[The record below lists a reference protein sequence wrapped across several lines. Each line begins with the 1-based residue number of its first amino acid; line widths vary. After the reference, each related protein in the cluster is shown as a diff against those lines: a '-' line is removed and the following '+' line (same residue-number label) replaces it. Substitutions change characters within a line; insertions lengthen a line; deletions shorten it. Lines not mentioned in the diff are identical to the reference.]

1 MERIRF
7 VTHRDQRVLLLDF
20 TNCSA
25 EDVAT
30 IAEHIPGI
38 VTSEPLH
45 SVLAVADFTGAEFNR
60 DAVEEIKISTAMDR
74 PHIKRAAW
82 VLTDNLPKTLY
93 DSIRNFSGR
102 DFAVFHSRG
111 EAMDHVVG
119 EPPHPEQ

>member
-20 TNCSA
+20 TSCSA

-30 IAEHIPGI
+30 IAERVPGI
-38 VTSEPLH
+38 VKSEPLG
-45 SVLAVADFTGAEFNR
+45 SVLAVADFTDAEFNR

-93 DSIRNFSGR
+93 ESICNFSGR
-102 DFAVFHSRG
+102 DFPVFHSRE
-111 EAMDHVVG
+111 EALDYLVG
-119 EPPHPEQ
+119 ELPHPEQ

>member
-7 VTHRDQRVLLLDF
+7 VTHHDQRILLLDF

-30 IAEHIPGI
+30 IAEHVPGV
-38 VTSEPLH
+38 VTSEPLR
-45 SVLAVADFTGAEFNR
+45 SVLTVADFTGAEFNR
-60 DAVEEIKISTAMDR
+60 DAVEEIKIATALDR

-93 DSIRNFSGR
+93 DSICNFSAR
-102 DFAVFHSRG
+102 DFPVFNTL
-111 EAMDHVVG
+111 EKAMDYLVS
-119 EPPHPEQ
+119 

>member
-7 VTHRDQRVLLLDF
+7 VSHRDQRVLLLDF

-30 IAEHIPGI
+30 IAEHVPGR
-38 VTSEPLH
+38 VKSEPLG
-45 SVLAVADFTGAEFNR
+45 SVLVVADFTGAEFNR
-60 DAVEEIKISTAMDR
+60 DAVEEIKISTAVDR

-93 DSIRNFSGR
+93 ESICNFSGR
-102 DFAVFHSRG
+102 DFAVFHSRQ
-111 EAMDHVVG
+111 EALDYVVS